1 MVDSRRQAGGRNGGL
16 QSGQR
21 VRHETFEEVAGSQS
35 LHLLWP
41 RTAMRRVGSPG
52 LSFLNERQVEL
63 RDESPAV
70 VPTFHSNSVS
80 PHCTCFLVLRAL
92 MPAGALFQILICQI
106 ITTYIVKSLRTTT
119 LIEVSSPN
127 VQ

>member
-1 MVDSRRQAGGRNGGL
+1 
-16 QSGQR
+16 
-21 VRHETFEEVAGSQS
+21 
-35 LHLLWP
+35 
-41 RTAMRRVGSPG
+41 MRRVGSPG